1 MITSLRSRLMPLLIL
16 MAFFAVIGRASAQDD
31 DTTHTLVITPS
42 LLNYL
47 DARVGVPMT
56 QTFTIRNRASAIP
69 VIITLSQPANPIFT
83 YEGSGQFTL
92 SLGES
97 RTITVQVLPT
107 KSGNY
112 NSTLLIEH
120 SAFDLPSPLSVK
132 LLTQVL
138 RGDIGSDSLGLSIP
152 TRPVSFGMIATGTL
166 KKMSVRIKNES
177 NSFRYTGIVSSPRAP
192 FTVGNAE
199 IDLPAGQSHVIDIY
213 FEPTAPGTFL
223 DSIVITGNANDSARP
238 GDTTVRIMIAGRAY
252 SGTQPTDSL
261 ALVSLPDTVSF
272 GSVDSGS
279 VEERFVVITNT
290 SQSDTLT
297 GVVSGGHTGLFTA
310 VTDESF
316 FKMAPGETRLIA
328 VRFAPLNGDMVE
340 DHMTIT
346 YSTQDPNSVSQNRL
360 VTLLGN
366 SAVSGVDGVDRAG
379 YALSQNY
386 PNPAS
391 GITTIDVAVAKAG
404 QVTMNLFNTRGE
416 LVRKLVDGRL
426 DAGTHTIRV
435 DASGL
440 EAGVYIYHMQSNGI
454 SVSQRMTVVR

>member
-1 MITSLRSRLMPLLIL
+1 MITSLRSRLLPLLIL
-16 MAFFAVIGRASAQDD
+16 MAFFAAIGRASAQDD

-47 DARVGVPMT
+47 DARIGVPVT

-83 YEGSGQFTL
+83 FEGSGQFTL

-97 RTITVQVLPT
+97 RTITVKLIPT
-107 KSGNY
+107 MAGNY
-112 NSTLLIEH
+112 NSTLVIEH

-138 RGDIGSDSLGLSIP
+138 RGAVGDDSLGLNIP
-152 TRPVSFGMIATGTL
+152 VRPVSFGTIAAGTL

-177 NSFRYTGIVSSPRAP
+177 NSFRYTGIVSSPGAP

-223 DSIVITGNANDSARP
+223 DSITITGNANDSTRP
-238 GDTTVRIMIAGRAY
+238 GDTTVRVMIAGRAY
-252 SGTQPTDSL
+252 SGTAPTDSL
-261 ALVSLPDTVSF
+261 ALMTLPDTVSF
-272 GSVDSGS
+272 GSVDSGT
-279 VEERFVVITNT
+279 VAERYVVISNT

-310 VTDESF
+310 LTDESF

-346 YSTQDPNSVSQNRL
+346 YSTQDPNSVSHNRM

-366 SAVSGVDGVDRAG
+366 SAVSGVERTDIAG
-379 YALSQNY
+379 YALSQSY

-391 GITTIDVAVAKAG
+391 AVTTIDFAIARAG
-404 QVTMNLFNTRGE
+404 QVTMSLFNTRGE

-426 DAGTHTIRV
+426 DAGTHTVSV
-435 DASGL
+435 DASSL

-454 SVSQRMTVVR
+454 SVSNRMTVVR